1 MKLDSQPP
9 ITLTRPDTPAKKDY
23 SLTERPGYFRLHGGP
38 YNLSVPAC
46 PTLFLR
52 KQTQRACIW
61 TTRLSFEPTSPHTE
75 AGTVLWW
82 NYFTYSSIGIRLSS
96 SKHDTRVIRF
106 RPAEGRVVE
115 KELSTQ
121 RSGVLLVIECG
132 EQYRFGFG
140 EDDSPTFPCQITWV
154 GEVSNNTMTRAPPVG
169 ASFTGMMLG
178 LYAFGERQPCLTPA
192 DFEFA
197 EFSDRL
203 KV

>member
-1 MKLDSQPP
+1 M
-9 ITLTRPDTPAKKDY
+9 
-23 SLTERPGYFRLHGGP
+23 
-38 YNLSVPAC
+38 
-46 PTLFLR
+46 
-52 KQTQRACIW
+52 
-61 TTRLSFEPTSPHTE
+61 
-75 AGTVLWW
+75 
-82 NYFTYSSIGIRLSS
+82 
-96 SKHDTRVIRF
+96 
-106 RPAEGRVVE
+106 VE